1 MSIVMKTSAS
11 KEDIQSVIKSIKSA
25 GLKADVSSG
34 RFQTVIGII
43 GDEKKINFDQIKSLP
58 GVYDVIRIQVPFRLM
73 SRSYISHDIVVK
85 VRDVSIGGNEEP
97 VIMAGPCSIESY
109 EQIYRIARKVKEAGA
124 QILRG
129 GAYKPRTSIH
139 SFQGLGLEGL
149 KHLHN
154 VGKDLDIPTVSE
166 VRSEFDVKAV
176 AKFCD
181 MLQIGARNM
190 YNQDLIEA
198 AAKQGKPILFK
209 RGFSA
214 QIDEY
219 LSFAERIIANG
230 NRKLVLCERGI
241 MPLGGS
247 FKSQTRFT
255 LDLNA
260 VPVLRKETPFP
271 VVVDPSHGTGRKDL
285 IIPMSRSA
293 VAAGAHGLM
302 IEVHDKPHEALS
314 DANQA
319 LAPEHLAKIIRVSK
333 VLHET
338 IAKSETPFSEDVT
351 NGASQSHAS

>member
-1 MSIVMKTSAS
+1 MRNVA
-11 KEDIQSVIKSIKSA
+11 
-25 GLKADVSSG
+25 
-34 RFQTVIGII
+34 
-43 GDEKKINFDQIKSLP
+43 
-58 GVYDVIRIQVPFRLM
+58 
-73 SRSYISHDIVVK
+73 
-85 VRDVSIGGNEEP
+85 IGGEEEP
-97 VIMAGPCSIESY
+97 VIIAGPCSIESY
-109 EQIYRIARKVKEAGA
+109 EQLLRIAKKVKNAGA
-124 QILRG
+124 HILRG

-149 KHLHN
+149 KHLHA

-166 VRSEFDVKAV
+166 VRSEFDVETV
-176 AKFCD
+176 AKYSD

-198 AAKQGKPILFK
+198 AARQDKPILFK

-219 LSFAERIIANG
+219 LSFAERIVANG

-260 VPVLRKETPFP
+260 IPVLRRETPFP
-271 VVVDPSHGTGRKDL
+271 VIADPSHGTGVREL
-285 IIPMSRSA
+285 VIPMSRASI
-293 VAAGAHGLM
+293 AAGAHGLM
-302 IEVHDKPHEALS
+302 IEVHDRPHEALS

-319 LAPEHLAKIIRVSK
+319 LAPEDLEKIIESSK
-333 VLHET
+333 RIHDAILE
-338 IAKSETPFSEDVT
+338 SEAPFSGDLNHNN
-351 NGASQSHAS
+351 NGHGH